1 MNFLYIFTSHEL
13 LLMLLFASYRIHG
26 YTALLIKK
34 QNKQIKAKQNKQ
46 TKKSI
51 YLGLSNISKDFML
64 EQICIFKQHPLLIMT
79 YVGIKKKRCFF

>member
-46 TKKSI
+46 KNQSI
-51 YLGLSNISKDFML
+51 
-64 EQICIFKQHPLLIMT
+64 
-79 YVGIKKKRCFF
+79 